1 MRLATRATTRGDGA
15 PDMNAAPA
23 RGSLLISA
31 ITAVAL
37 GVAIGVAGVFAVTAM
52 AGQAP
57 EAQATTVQVL
67 EYGTR

>member
-1 MRLATRATTRGDGA
+1 
-15 PDMNAAPA
+15 MNAAPA

-31 ITAVAL
+31 VTAVAL
-37 GVAIGVAGVFAVTAM
+37 GVAIGVAGVFTVAAV

-57 EAQATTVQVL
+57 EAQATTVEVL

>member
-1 MRLATRATTRGDGA
+1 
-15 PDMNAAPA
+15 MNAAPA

-37 GVAIGVAGVFAVTAM
+37 GIAIGVAGVFTVASV
-52 AGQAP
+52 AGQPP
-57 EAQATTVQVL
+57 EAQATTVEVL